1 MLLIPTFFGTTFLV
15 FFILQIAP
23 SGPFEQALLD
33 IKQAN
38 MQSGEAGSS
47 SSENFGETEI
57 SPEILAKLK
66 REYGLDKSIF
76 TRYLIW
82 LGFAKK
88 ELEYREIPINNPFK
102 YTIGEVGTIN
112 GIPISLQKWI
122 IATIEND
129 EHIIYESISGTDFPI
144 QGYKT
149 IEKIDL
155 GLEENWSKSDWK
167 IDKKLDS
174 NSVAI
179 SLEKRQGVFT
189 GYLGESTKY
198 KESVGKLLWERI
210 HISSFL
216 GITGFLLSY
225 LVCIPLGIK
234 KAVNDGSRFDIIS
247 STIVLIGY
255 SIPGFVLG
263 IGLIVLLG
271 GGSFFDIF
279 PTRGLVSD
287 DWSNLSVIEKILDYL
302 WHITLPIICLIIG
315 SFAVMTML
323 TKNSF
328 IDEINKLYTVT
339 ARAKGLSE
347 NKVLYSHVFKNA
359 IIPILTGFPAQ
370 FVSAFF
376 TGSILIETIFSLD
389 GIGLLS
395 YEAIIQ
401 RDYPVVMGTLF
412 IFTLIGLL
420 TKLITD
426 IMYVYVDPRI
436 KFTSSNT
443 QRNL

>member
-1 MLLIPTFFGTTFLV
+1 MTLYIFKRLLLMLPTLLGILFFTFLIIQFV
-15 FFILQIAP
+15 PGGPVEQLVNKL
-23 SGPFEQALLD
+23 SGLD
-33 IKQAN
+33 SI
-38 MQSGEAGSS
+38 SESS
-47 SSENFGETEI
+47 SSSSTYRGSN
-57 SPEILAKLK
+57 
-66 REYGLDKSIF
+66 GLS
-76 TRYLIW
+76 
-82 LGFAKK
+82 
-88 ELEYREIPINNPFK
+88 
-102 YTIGEVGTIN
+102 
-112 GIPISLQKWI
+112 
-122 IATIEND
+122 D
-129 EHIIYESISGTDFPI
+129 EHIEQLNKFYGFDKPFLERFFIMIGNYASFDLGMSYFHNQSVGDLIMSKLPVSIS
-144 QGYKT
+144 
-149 IEKIDL
+149 L
-155 GLEENWSKSDWK
+155 GLWSF
-167 IDKKLDS
+167 II
-174 NSVAI
+174 V
-179 SLEKRQGVFT
+179 
-189 GYLGESTKY
+189 
-198 KESVGKLLWERI
+198 
-210 HISSFL
+210 
-216 GITGFLLSY
+216 Y
-225 LVCIPLGIK
+225 LVSIPLGIK

-412 IFTLIGLL
+412 VFTLIGLL

-436 KFTSSNT
+436 KFTSSST
-443 QRNL
+443 QRNQ

>member
-1 MLLIPTFFGTTFLV
+1 MIPTLLGILFLTFLIIQFV
-15 FFILQIAP
+15 PGGPVEQLVNKL
-23 SGPFEQALLD
+23 SGLD
-33 IKQAN
+33 SIT
-38 MQSGEAGSS
+38 ESS
-47 SSENFGETEI
+47 SASNMYRG
-57 SPEILAKLK
+57 SN
-66 REYGLDKSIF
+66 GLS
-76 TRYLIW
+76 
-82 LGFAKK
+82 
-88 ELEYREIPINNPFK
+88 
-102 YTIGEVGTIN
+102 
-112 GIPISLQKWI
+112 
-122 IATIEND
+122 D
-129 EHIIYESISGTDFPI
+129 EHISQLNEFYGFDKPFFERFIIMISNYAFFDLGMSYFHNQSVGELILSKLPVSIS
-144 QGYKT
+144 
-149 IEKIDL
+149 L
-155 GLEENWSKSDWK
+155 GLWSF
-167 IDKKLDS
+167 II
-174 NSVAI
+174 V
-179 SLEKRQGVFT
+179 
-189 GYLGESTKY
+189 
-198 KESVGKLLWERI
+198 
-210 HISSFL
+210 
-216 GITGFLLSY
+216 Y
-225 LVCIPLGIK
+225 LVSIPLGIK
-234 KAVNDGSRFDIIS
+234 KAINDGSRFDLIS
-247 STIVLIGY
+247 STIILIGY

-271 GGSFFDIF
+271 GGSFFDLF

-287 DWSNLSVIEKILDYL
+287 NWSSLSITEKILDYF

-328 IDEINKLYTVT
+328 IDEINKLYTIT

-412 IFTLIGLL
+412 IFTLLGLI

-426 IMYVYVDPRI
+426 ILYVYVDPRI
-436 KFTSSNT
+436 KFTSAAK

>member
-1 MLLIPTFFGTTFLV
+1 MLPTLLGILFFTFLIIQFV
-15 FFILQIAP
+15 PGGPVEQLVNKL
-23 SGPFEQALLD
+23 SGLD
-33 IKQAN
+33 SI
-38 MQSGEAGSS
+38 SESS
-47 SSENFGETEI
+47 SSSNTYRGSNGLSDDHIEQLNKFYGFDKPFLERFFI
-57 SPEILAKLK
+57 MIGNYASFDLGMSYFHNQSVGDLILSKLPV
-66 REYGLDKSIF
+66 S
-76 TRYLIW
+76 
-82 LGFAKK
+82 
-88 ELEYREIPINNPFK
+88 
-102 YTIGEVGTIN
+102 
-112 GIPISLQKWI
+112 ISLGLWSFI
-122 IATIEND
+122 I
-129 EHIIYESISGTDFPI
+129 
-144 QGYKT
+144 
-149 IEKIDL
+149 
-155 GLEENWSKSDWK
+155 
-167 IDKKLDS
+167 
-174 NSVAI
+174 V
-179 SLEKRQGVFT
+179 
-189 GYLGESTKY
+189 
-198 KESVGKLLWERI
+198 
-210 HISSFL
+210 
-216 GITGFLLSY
+216 Y
-225 LVCIPLGIK
+225 LVSIPLGIK

-247 STIVLIGY
+247 STVVLIGY

-279 PTRGLVSD
+279 PTRGIVSD

-347 NKVLYSHVFKNA
+347 NRVLYSHVFKNA

-436 KFTSSNT
+436 KFTSSST
-443 QRNL
+443 QRNQ

>member
-1 MLLIPTFFGTTFLV
+1 MLPTLLGILFFTFLIIQFV
-15 FFILQIAP
+15 PGGPVEQLVNKL
-23 SGPFEQALLD
+23 SGLD
-33 IKQAN
+33 SI
-38 MQSGEAGSS
+38 SESS
-47 SSENFGETEI
+47 SSSNTYRG
-57 SPEILAKLK
+57 SN
-66 REYGLDKSIF
+66 GLS
-76 TRYLIW
+76 
-82 LGFAKK
+82 
-88 ELEYREIPINNPFK
+88 
-102 YTIGEVGTIN
+102 
-112 GIPISLQKWI
+112 
-122 IATIEND
+122 D
-129 EHIIYESISGTDFPI
+129 EHIEQLNKFYGFDKPFLERFFIMIGNYASFDLGMSYFHNQSVGDLILSKLPVSIS
-144 QGYKT
+144 
-149 IEKIDL
+149 L
-155 GLEENWSKSDWK
+155 GLWSF
-167 IDKKLDS
+167 II
-174 NSVAI
+174 V
-179 SLEKRQGVFT
+179 
-189 GYLGESTKY
+189 
-198 KESVGKLLWERI
+198 
-210 HISSFL
+210 
-216 GITGFLLSY
+216 Y
-225 LVCIPLGIK
+225 LVSIPLGIK
-234 KAVNDGSRFDIIS
+234 KAVNDGTRFDIIS

-279 PTRGLVSD
+279 PTRGIVSD

-412 IFTLIGLL
+412 VFTLIGLL

-436 KFTSSNT
+436 KFTSSST
-443 QRNL
+443 QRNQ

>member
-1 MLLIPTFFGTTFLV
+1 MIIYIIKRLALMIPTLLGILFLTFLIIQFV
-15 FFILQIAP
+15 PGGPVEQLVNKL
-23 SGPFEQALLD
+23 SGLD
-33 IKQAN
+33 SIT
-38 MQSGEAGSS
+38 ESS
-47 SSENFGETEI
+47 SVTNIYRGSN
-57 SPEILAKLK
+57 
-66 REYGLDKSIF
+66 GLS
-76 TRYLIW
+76 
-82 LGFAKK
+82 
-88 ELEYREIPINNPFK
+88 
-102 YTIGEVGTIN
+102 
-112 GIPISLQKWI
+112 
-122 IATIEND
+122 D
-129 EHIIYESISGTDFPI
+129 EHISQLNEFYGFDKPFFERFIIMISNYAFFDLGVSYFHNQSVGDLILSKLPVSIS
-144 QGYKT
+144 
-149 IEKIDL
+149 L
-155 GLEENWSKSDWK
+155 GLWSF
-167 IDKKLDS
+167 II
-174 NSVAI
+174 V
-179 SLEKRQGVFT
+179 
-189 GYLGESTKY
+189 
-198 KESVGKLLWERI
+198 
-210 HISSFL
+210 
-216 GITGFLLSY
+216 Y
-225 LVCIPLGIK
+225 LVSIPLGIK
-234 KAVNDGSRFDIIS
+234 KAINDGSRFDLIS
-247 STIVLIGY
+247 STIILIGY

-271 GGSFFDIF
+271 GGSFFDLF

-287 DWSNLSVIEKILDYL
+287 NWSSLSIIEKILDYF

-328 IDEINKLYTVT
+328 IDEINKLYTIT

-412 IFTLIGLL
+412 IFTLLGLI

-436 KFTSSNT
+436 KFTSSDT

>member
-1 MLLIPTFFGTTFLV
+1 MIPTLLGILFFTFLIIQFV
-15 FFILQIAP
+15 PGGPVEQLVNKL
-23 SGPFEQALLD
+23 SGLD
-33 IKQAN
+33 SIT
-38 MQSGEAGSS
+38 ESS
-47 SSENFGETEI
+47 STSNLYRGSNGLSEEHIDQLNKFYGFDKPFLERFLIMI
-57 SPEILAKLK
+57 SNYALFDLGTSYFHNQSVGDLILSKLPV
-66 REYGLDKSIF
+66 S
-76 TRYLIW
+76 
-82 LGFAKK
+82 
-88 ELEYREIPINNPFK
+88 
-102 YTIGEVGTIN
+102 
-112 GIPISLQKWI
+112 ISLGLWSFI
-122 IATIEND
+122 IVYAV
-129 EHIIYESISGTDFPI
+129 S
-144 QGYKT
+144 
-149 IEKIDL
+149 
-155 GLEENWSKSDWK
+155 
-167 IDKKLDS
+167 
-174 NSVAI
+174 
-179 SLEKRQGVFT
+179 
-189 GYLGESTKY
+189 
-198 KESVGKLLWERI
+198 
-210 HISSFL
+210 
-216 GITGFLLSY
+216 
-225 LVCIPLGIK
+225 IPLGIK
-234 KAVNDGSRFDIIS
+234 KAINDGSKFDLIS
-247 STIVLIGY
+247 STIVLVGY

-271 GGSFFDIF
+271 GGSFFDLF

-287 DWSNLSVIEKILDYL
+287 NWSDLNIIEKILDYF

-347 NKVLYSHVFKNA
+347 NRVLYSHVFKNA

-412 IFTLIGLL
+412 IFTLLGLI

-436 KFTSSNT
+436 KFTSSDT
-443 QRNL
+443 QRNV

>member
-1 MLLIPTFFGTTFLV
+1 MLPTLLGILFFTFLIIQFV
-15 FFILQIAP
+15 PGGPVEQLVNKL
-23 SGPFEQALLD
+23 SGLD
-33 IKQAN
+33 SIT
-38 MQSGEAGSS
+38 ESS
-47 SSENFGETEI
+47 SSSNTYRG
-57 SPEILAKLK
+57 SN
-66 REYGLDKSIF
+66 GLS
-76 TRYLIW
+76 
-82 LGFAKK
+82 
-88 ELEYREIPINNPFK
+88 
-102 YTIGEVGTIN
+102 
-112 GIPISLQKWI
+112 
-122 IATIEND
+122 D
-129 EHIIYESISGTDFPI
+129 EHIEQLNKFYGFDKPFLERFLIMIGNYASFDLGMSYFHNQSVGELILSKLPVSIS
-144 QGYKT
+144 
-149 IEKIDL
+149 L
-155 GLEENWSKSDWK
+155 GLWSF
-167 IDKKLDS
+167 II
-174 NSVAI
+174 V
-179 SLEKRQGVFT
+179 
-189 GYLGESTKY
+189 
-198 KESVGKLLWERI
+198 
-210 HISSFL
+210 
-216 GITGFLLSY
+216 Y
-225 LVCIPLGIK
+225 LVSIPLGIK
-234 KAVNDGSRFDIIS
+234 KAINDGSRFDIIS

-412 IFTLIGLL
+412 VFTLIGLL

-436 KFTSSNT
+436 KFTSSST
-443 QRNL
+443 QRNQ

>member
-1 MLLIPTFFGTTFLV
+1 MTLYIFKRLLLMLPTLLGILFFTFLIIQFV
-15 FFILQIAP
+15 PGGPVEQLVNKL
-23 SGPFEQALLD
+23 SGLD
-33 IKQAN
+33 SIT
-38 MQSGEAGSS
+38 ESS
-47 SSENFGETEI
+47 SSSNTYRG
-57 SPEILAKLK
+57 SS
-66 REYGLDKSIF
+66 GLS
-76 TRYLIW
+76 
-82 LGFAKK
+82 
-88 ELEYREIPINNPFK
+88 
-102 YTIGEVGTIN
+102 
-112 GIPISLQKWI
+112 
-122 IATIEND
+122 D
-129 EHIIYESISGTDFPI
+129 EHIDQLNKFYGFDKPFLERFFIMIGNYASFDLGMSYFHNQSVGDLILSKLPVSIS
-144 QGYKT
+144 
-149 IEKIDL
+149 L
-155 GLEENWSKSDWK
+155 GLWSF
-167 IDKKLDS
+167 II
-174 NSVAI
+174 V
-179 SLEKRQGVFT
+179 
-189 GYLGESTKY
+189 
-198 KESVGKLLWERI
+198 
-210 HISSFL
+210 
-216 GITGFLLSY
+216 Y
-225 LVCIPLGIK
+225 LVSIPLGIK

-247 STIVLIGY
+247 STVVLIGY

-412 IFTLIGLL
+412 VFTLIGLL

-436 KFTSSNT
+436 KFTSSST
-443 QRNL
+443 QRNQ

>member
-1 MLLIPTFFGTTFLV
+1 MTLYIFKRLLLMLPTLLGILFFTFLIIQFV
-15 FFILQIAP
+15 PGGPVEQLVNKL
-23 SGPFEQALLD
+23 SGLD
-33 IKQAN
+33 SI
-38 MQSGEAGSS
+38 SESS
-47 SSENFGETEI
+47 SSSNTYRG
-57 SPEILAKLK
+57 SN
-66 REYGLDKSIF
+66 GLS
-76 TRYLIW
+76 
-82 LGFAKK
+82 
-88 ELEYREIPINNPFK
+88 
-102 YTIGEVGTIN
+102 
-112 GIPISLQKWI
+112 
-122 IATIEND
+122 D
-129 EHIIYESISGTDFPI
+129 EHIEQLNKFYGFDKPFLERFFIMIGNYASFDLGMSYFHNQSVGDLILSKLPVSIS
-144 QGYKT
+144 
-149 IEKIDL
+149 L
-155 GLEENWSKSDWK
+155 GLWSF
-167 IDKKLDS
+167 II
-174 NSVAI
+174 V
-179 SLEKRQGVFT
+179 
-189 GYLGESTKY
+189 
-198 KESVGKLLWERI
+198 
-210 HISSFL
+210 
-216 GITGFLLSY
+216 Y
-225 LVCIPLGIK
+225 LVSIPLGIK

-412 IFTLIGLL
+412 VFTLIGLL

-436 KFTSSNT
+436 KFTSSST
-443 QRNL
+443 QRNQ

>member
-1 MLLIPTFFGTTFLV
+1 MLPTLLGILFFTFLIIQFV
-15 FFILQIAP
+15 PGGPVEQLVNKL
-23 SGPFEQALLD
+23 SGLD
-33 IKQAN
+33 SIT
-38 MQSGEAGSS
+38 ESS
-47 SSENFGETEI
+47 SSSNTYRG
-57 SPEILAKLK
+57 SN
-66 REYGLDKSIF
+66 GLS
-76 TRYLIW
+76 
-82 LGFAKK
+82 
-88 ELEYREIPINNPFK
+88 
-102 YTIGEVGTIN
+102 
-112 GIPISLQKWI
+112 
-122 IATIEND
+122 D
-129 EHIIYESISGTDFPI
+129 EHIEQLNKFYGFDKPFLERFFIMIGNYASFDLGMSYFHNQSVGDLILSKLPVSIS
-144 QGYKT
+144 
-149 IEKIDL
+149 L
-155 GLEENWSKSDWK
+155 GLWSF
-167 IDKKLDS
+167 II
-174 NSVAI
+174 V
-179 SLEKRQGVFT
+179 
-189 GYLGESTKY
+189 
-198 KESVGKLLWERI
+198 
-210 HISSFL
+210 
-216 GITGFLLSY
+216 Y
-225 LVCIPLGIK
+225 LVSIPLGIK

-247 STIVLIGY
+247 STIVLVGY

-412 IFTLIGLL
+412 VFTLIGLL

-436 KFTSSNT
+436 KFTSSST
-443 QRNL
+443 QRNQ

>member
-1 MLLIPTFFGTTFLV
+1 MLPTLLGILFFTFLIIQFV
-15 FFILQIAP
+15 PGGPVEQLVNKL
-23 SGPFEQALLD
+23 SGLD
-33 IKQAN
+33 SIT
-38 MQSGEAGSS
+38 ESS
-47 SSENFGETEI
+47 SSSNTYRG
-57 SPEILAKLK
+57 SN
-66 REYGLDKSIF
+66 GLS
-76 TRYLIW
+76 
-82 LGFAKK
+82 
-88 ELEYREIPINNPFK
+88 
-102 YTIGEVGTIN
+102 
-112 GIPISLQKWI
+112 
-122 IATIEND
+122 D
-129 EHIIYESISGTDFPI
+129 EHIEQLNKFYGFDKPFLERFFIMIGNYASFDLGMSYFHNQSVGDLILSKLPVSIS
-144 QGYKT
+144 
-149 IEKIDL
+149 L
-155 GLEENWSKSDWK
+155 GLWSF
-167 IDKKLDS
+167 II
-174 NSVAI
+174 V
-179 SLEKRQGVFT
+179 
-189 GYLGESTKY
+189 
-198 KESVGKLLWERI
+198 
-210 HISSFL
+210 
-216 GITGFLLSY
+216 Y
-225 LVCIPLGIK
+225 LVSIPLGIK
-234 KAVNDGSRFDIIS
+234 KAINDGSRFDIIS

-412 IFTLIGLL
+412 VFTLIGLL

-436 KFTSSNT
+436 KFTSSST
-443 QRNL
+443 QRNQ

>member
-1 MLLIPTFFGTTFLV
+1 MLPTLLGILFFTFLIIQFV
-15 FFILQIAP
+15 PGGPVEQLVNKL
-23 SGPFEQALLD
+23 SGLD
-33 IKQAN
+33 SI
-38 MQSGEAGSS
+38 SESS
-47 SSENFGETEI
+47 SSSNTYRG
-57 SPEILAKLK
+57 SN
-66 REYGLDKSIF
+66 GLS
-76 TRYLIW
+76 
-82 LGFAKK
+82 
-88 ELEYREIPINNPFK
+88 
-102 YTIGEVGTIN
+102 
-112 GIPISLQKWI
+112 
-122 IATIEND
+122 D
-129 EHIIYESISGTDFPI
+129 EHIEQLNKFYGFDKPFLERFFIMIGNYASFDLGMSYFHNQSVGELILSKLPVSIS
-144 QGYKT
+144 
-149 IEKIDL
+149 L
-155 GLEENWSKSDWK
+155 GLWSF
-167 IDKKLDS
+167 II
-174 NSVAI
+174 V
-179 SLEKRQGVFT
+179 
-189 GYLGESTKY
+189 
-198 KESVGKLLWERI
+198 
-210 HISSFL
+210 
-216 GITGFLLSY
+216 Y
-225 LVCIPLGIK
+225 LVSIPLGIK

-247 STIVLIGY
+247 STIVLVGY

-436 KFTSSNT
+436 KFTSSST
-443 QRNL
+443 QRNQ

>member
-1 MLLIPTFFGTTFLV
+1 MLPTLLGILFFTFLIIQFV
-15 FFILQIAP
+15 PGGPVEQLVNKL
-23 SGPFEQALLD
+23 SGLD
-33 IKQAN
+33 SI
-38 MQSGEAGSS
+38 SESS
-47 SSENFGETEI
+47 SSSNTYRG
-57 SPEILAKLK
+57 SN
-66 REYGLDKSIF
+66 GLS
-76 TRYLIW
+76 
-82 LGFAKK
+82 
-88 ELEYREIPINNPFK
+88 
-102 YTIGEVGTIN
+102 
-112 GIPISLQKWI
+112 
-122 IATIEND
+122 D
-129 EHIIYESISGTDFPI
+129 EHIEQLNKFYGFDKPFLERFLIMIGNYASFDLGMSYFHNQSVGDLILSKLPVSIS
-144 QGYKT
+144 
-149 IEKIDL
+149 L
-155 GLEENWSKSDWK
+155 GLWSF
-167 IDKKLDS
+167 II
-174 NSVAI
+174 V
-179 SLEKRQGVFT
+179 
-189 GYLGESTKY
+189 
-198 KESVGKLLWERI
+198 
-210 HISSFL
+210 
-216 GITGFLLSY
+216 Y
-225 LVCIPLGIK
+225 LVSIPLGIK

-287 DWSNLSVIEKILDYL
+287 DWSNLSIIEKILDYL

-412 IFTLIGLL
+412 VFTLIGLL

-436 KFTSSNT
+436 KFTSSST
-443 QRNL
+443 QRNQ

>member
-1 MLLIPTFFGTTFLV
+1 MLPTLLGILFFTFLIIQFV
-15 FFILQIAP
+15 PGGPVEQLVNKL
-23 SGPFEQALLD
+23 SGLD
-33 IKQAN
+33 SI
-38 MQSGEAGSS
+38 SESS
-47 SSENFGETEI
+47 SSSNTYRG
-57 SPEILAKLK
+57 SN
-66 REYGLDKSIF
+66 GLS
-76 TRYLIW
+76 
-82 LGFAKK
+82 
-88 ELEYREIPINNPFK
+88 
-102 YTIGEVGTIN
+102 
-112 GIPISLQKWI
+112 
-122 IATIEND
+122 D
-129 EHIIYESISGTDFPI
+129 EHIEQLNKFYGFDKPFLERFFIMIGNYASFDLGMSYFHNQSVGDLILSKLPVSIS
-144 QGYKT
+144 
-149 IEKIDL
+149 L
-155 GLEENWSKSDWK
+155 GLWSF
-167 IDKKLDS
+167 II
-174 NSVAI
+174 V
-179 SLEKRQGVFT
+179 
-189 GYLGESTKY
+189 
-198 KESVGKLLWERI
+198 
-210 HISSFL
+210 
-216 GITGFLLSY
+216 Y
-225 LVCIPLGIK
+225 LVSIPLGIK

-271 GGSFFDIF
+271 GGSFFDII

-412 IFTLIGLL
+412 VFTLIGLL

-436 KFTSSNT
+436 KFTSSST
-443 QRNL
+443 QRNQ

>member
-1 MLLIPTFFGTTFLV
+1 MLPTLLGILFFTFLIIQFV
-15 FFILQIAP
+15 PGGPVEQLVNKL
-23 SGPFEQALLD
+23 SGLD
-33 IKQAN
+33 SI
-38 MQSGEAGSS
+38 SEASS
-47 SSENFGETEI
+47 SSNTYRG
-57 SPEILAKLK
+57 SN
-66 REYGLDKSIF
+66 GLS
-76 TRYLIW
+76 
-82 LGFAKK
+82 
-88 ELEYREIPINNPFK
+88 
-102 YTIGEVGTIN
+102 
-112 GIPISLQKWI
+112 
-122 IATIEND
+122 D
-129 EHIIYESISGTDFPI
+129 EHIEQLNKFYGFDKPFLERFFIMIGNYASFDLGMSYFHNQSVGDLILSKLPVSIS
-144 QGYKT
+144 
-149 IEKIDL
+149 L
-155 GLEENWSKSDWK
+155 GLWSF
-167 IDKKLDS
+167 II
-174 NSVAI
+174 V
-179 SLEKRQGVFT
+179 
-189 GYLGESTKY
+189 
-198 KESVGKLLWERI
+198 
-210 HISSFL
+210 
-216 GITGFLLSY
+216 Y
-225 LVCIPLGIK
+225 LVSIPLGIK
-234 KAVNDGSRFDIIS
+234 KAVSDGSRFDIIS

-412 IFTLIGLL
+412 VFTLIGLL

-436 KFTSSNT
+436 KFTSSST
-443 QRNL
+443 QRNQ

>member
-1 MLLIPTFFGTTFLV
+1 MTLYIFKRLLLMLPTLLGILFFTFLIIQFV
-15 FFILQIAP
+15 PGGPVEQLVNKL
-23 SGPFEQALLD
+23 SGLD
-33 IKQAN
+33 SIT
-38 MQSGEAGSS
+38 ESS
-47 SSENFGETEI
+47 SSSNTYRG
-57 SPEILAKLK
+57 SN
-66 REYGLDKSIF
+66 GLS
-76 TRYLIW
+76 
-82 LGFAKK
+82 
-88 ELEYREIPINNPFK
+88 
-102 YTIGEVGTIN
+102 
-112 GIPISLQKWI
+112 
-122 IATIEND
+122 D
-129 EHIIYESISGTDFPI
+129 EHIEQLNKFYGFDKPFLERFFIMIGNYASFDLGMSYFHNQSVGDLILSKLPVSIS
-144 QGYKT
+144 
-149 IEKIDL
+149 L
-155 GLEENWSKSDWK
+155 GLWSF
-167 IDKKLDS
+167 II
-174 NSVAI
+174 V
-179 SLEKRQGVFT
+179 
-189 GYLGESTKY
+189 
-198 KESVGKLLWERI
+198 
-210 HISSFL
+210 
-216 GITGFLLSY
+216 Y
-225 LVCIPLGIK
+225 LVSIPLGIK

-412 IFTLIGLL
+412 VFTLIGLL

-436 KFTSSNT
+436 KFTSSST
-443 QRNL
+443 QRNQ

>member
-1 MLLIPTFFGTTFLV
+1 MLPTLLGILFFTFLIIQFV
-15 FFILQIAP
+15 PGGPVEQLVNKL
-23 SGPFEQALLD
+23 SGLD
-33 IKQAN
+33 SI
-38 MQSGEAGSS
+38 SESS
-47 SSENFGETEI
+47 SSSSTYRGSN
-57 SPEILAKLK
+57 
-66 REYGLDKSIF
+66 GLS
-76 TRYLIW
+76 
-82 LGFAKK
+82 
-88 ELEYREIPINNPFK
+88 
-102 YTIGEVGTIN
+102 
-112 GIPISLQKWI
+112 
-122 IATIEND
+122 D
-129 EHIIYESISGTDFPI
+129 EHIEQLNKFYGFDKPFLERFFIMIGNYASF
-144 QGYKT
+144 
-149 IEKIDL
+149 DL
-155 GLEENWSKSDWK
+155 GMSYFHN
-167 IDKKLDS
+167 
-174 NSVAI
+174 
-179 SLEKRQGVFT
+179 Q
-189 GYLGESTKY
+189 
-198 KESVGKLLWERI
+198 SVGDLIMSKLPVSIRLGLW
-210 HISSFL
+210 SF
-216 GITGFLLSY
+216 IIVY
-225 LVCIPLGIK
+225 LVSIPLGIK

-412 IFTLIGLL
+412 VFTLIGLL

-436 KFTSSNT
+436 KFTSSST
-443 QRNL
+443 QRNQ

>member
-1 MLLIPTFFGTTFLV
+1 MLPTLLGILFFTFLIIQFV
-15 FFILQIAP
+15 PGGPVEQLVNKL
-23 SGPFEQALLD
+23 SGLD
-33 IKQAN
+33 SI
-38 MQSGEAGSS
+38 SESS
-47 SSENFGETEI
+47 SSSNTYRG
-57 SPEILAKLK
+57 SN
-66 REYGLDKSIF
+66 GLS
-76 TRYLIW
+76 
-82 LGFAKK
+82 
-88 ELEYREIPINNPFK
+88 
-102 YTIGEVGTIN
+102 
-112 GIPISLQKWI
+112 
-122 IATIEND
+122 D
-129 EHIIYESISGTDFPI
+129 EHIEQLNKFYGFDKPFLERFFIMIGNYASFDLGMSYFHNQSVGDLILSKLPVSIS
-144 QGYKT
+144 
-149 IEKIDL
+149 L
-155 GLEENWSKSDWK
+155 GLWSF
-167 IDKKLDS
+167 II
-174 NSVAI
+174 V
-179 SLEKRQGVFT
+179 
-189 GYLGESTKY
+189 
-198 KESVGKLLWERI
+198 
-210 HISSFL
+210 
-216 GITGFLLSY
+216 Y
-225 LVCIPLGIK
+225 LVSIPLGIK
-234 KAVNDGSRFDIIS
+234 KAVNDGSKFDIIS

-412 IFTLIGLL
+412 VFTLIGLL

-436 KFTSSNT
+436 KFTSSTT
-443 QRNL
+443 QRNQ

>member
-1 MLLIPTFFGTTFLV
+1 MTLYIFKRLLLMLPTLLGILFFTFLIIQFV
-15 FFILQIAP
+15 PGGPVEQLVNKLSGLDSITESSSSSNTYRGSNGLSDEHIEQLNKFYGFDKPFLERFFILIGNYA
-23 SGPFEQALLD
+23 SFDLGMSYFH
-33 IKQAN
+33 N
-38 MQSGEAGSS
+38 QSVGEL
-47 SSENFGETEI
+47 
-57 SPEILAKLK
+57 ILSKLPV
-66 REYGLDKSIF
+66 S
-76 TRYLIW
+76 
-82 LGFAKK
+82 
-88 ELEYREIPINNPFK
+88 
-102 YTIGEVGTIN
+102 
-112 GIPISLQKWI
+112 ISLGLWSFI
-122 IATIEND
+122 I
-129 EHIIYESISGTDFPI
+129 
-144 QGYKT
+144 
-149 IEKIDL
+149 
-155 GLEENWSKSDWK
+155 
-167 IDKKLDS
+167 
-174 NSVAI
+174 V
-179 SLEKRQGVFT
+179 
-189 GYLGESTKY
+189 
-198 KESVGKLLWERI
+198 
-210 HISSFL
+210 
-216 GITGFLLSY
+216 Y
-225 LVCIPLGIK
+225 LVSIPLGIK

-420 TKLITD
+420 TKLVTD

-436 KFTSSNT
+436 KFTSSST

>member
-1 MLLIPTFFGTTFLV
+1 MLPTLLGILFFTFLIIQFV
-15 FFILQIAP
+15 PGGPVEQLVNKL
-23 SGPFEQALLD
+23 SGLD
-33 IKQAN
+33 SI
-38 MQSGEAGSS
+38 SESS
-47 SSENFGETEI
+47 SSSNTYRG
-57 SPEILAKLK
+57 SN
-66 REYGLDKSIF
+66 GLS
-76 TRYLIW
+76 
-82 LGFAKK
+82 
-88 ELEYREIPINNPFK
+88 
-102 YTIGEVGTIN
+102 
-112 GIPISLQKWI
+112 
-122 IATIEND
+122 D
-129 EHIIYESISGTDFPI
+129 EHIEQLNKFYGFDKPFLERFFIMIGNYASFDLGMSYFHNQSVGDLILSKLPVSIS
-144 QGYKT
+144 
-149 IEKIDL
+149 L
-155 GLEENWSKSDWK
+155 GLWSF
-167 IDKKLDS
+167 II
-174 NSVAI
+174 V
-179 SLEKRQGVFT
+179 
-189 GYLGESTKY
+189 
-198 KESVGKLLWERI
+198 
-210 HISSFL
+210 
-216 GITGFLLSY
+216 Y
-225 LVCIPLGIK
+225 LVSIPLGIK

-287 DWSNLSVIEKILDYL
+287 NWSNLSVIEKILDYL

-412 IFTLIGLL
+412 VFTLIGLL

-436 KFTSSNT
+436 KFTSSST
-443 QRNL
+443 QRNQ

>member
-1 MLLIPTFFGTTFLV
+1 MTIYIFKRLLLMLPTLLGILFFTFLIIQFV
-15 FFILQIAP
+15 PGGPVEQLVNKL
-23 SGPFEQALLD
+23 SGLD
-33 IKQAN
+33 SI
-38 MQSGEAGSS
+38 SESS
-47 SSENFGETEI
+47 SSSNTYRG
-57 SPEILAKLK
+57 SN
-66 REYGLDKSIF
+66 GLS
-76 TRYLIW
+76 
-82 LGFAKK
+82 
-88 ELEYREIPINNPFK
+88 
-102 YTIGEVGTIN
+102 
-112 GIPISLQKWI
+112 
-122 IATIEND
+122 D
-129 EHIIYESISGTDFPI
+129 EHIEQLNKFYGFDKPFLERFFIMIGNYASFDLGMSYFHNQSVGDLILSKLPVSIS
-144 QGYKT
+144 
-149 IEKIDL
+149 L
-155 GLEENWSKSDWK
+155 GLWSF
-167 IDKKLDS
+167 II
-174 NSVAI
+174 V
-179 SLEKRQGVFT
+179 
-189 GYLGESTKY
+189 
-198 KESVGKLLWERI
+198 
-210 HISSFL
+210 
-216 GITGFLLSY
+216 Y
-225 LVCIPLGIK
+225 LVSIPLGIK

-412 IFTLIGLL
+412 VFTLIGLL

-436 KFTSSNT
+436 KFTSSST
-443 QRNL
+443 QRNQ

>member
-1 MLLIPTFFGTTFLV
+1 MTLYIFKRLLLMLPTLLGILFFTFLIIQFV
-15 FFILQIAP
+15 PGGPVEQLVNKL
-23 SGPFEQALLD
+23 SGLD
-33 IKQAN
+33 SI
-38 MQSGEAGSS
+38 SESS
-47 SSENFGETEI
+47 SSSNTYRG
-57 SPEILAKLK
+57 SN
-66 REYGLDKSIF
+66 GLS
-76 TRYLIW
+76 
-82 LGFAKK
+82 
-88 ELEYREIPINNPFK
+88 
-102 YTIGEVGTIN
+102 
-112 GIPISLQKWI
+112 
-122 IATIEND
+122 D
-129 EHIIYESISGTDFPI
+129 EHIEQLNKFYGFDKPFLERFFIMIGNYASFDLGMSYFHNQSVGDLILSKLPVSIS
-144 QGYKT
+144 
-149 IEKIDL
+149 L
-155 GLEENWSKSDWK
+155 GLWSF
-167 IDKKLDS
+167 II
-174 NSVAI
+174 V
-179 SLEKRQGVFT
+179 
-189 GYLGESTKY
+189 
-198 KESVGKLLWERI
+198 
-210 HISSFL
+210 
-216 GITGFLLSY
+216 Y
-225 LVCIPLGIK
+225 LVSIPLGIK

-412 IFTLIGLL
+412 VFTLIGLL

-436 KFTSSNT
+436 KFTSSST

>member
-1 MLLIPTFFGTTFLV
+1 MLPTLLGILFFTFLIIQFV
-15 FFILQIAP
+15 PGGPVEQLVNKL
-23 SGPFEQALLD
+23 SGLD
-33 IKQAN
+33 SI
-38 MQSGEAGSS
+38 SESS
-47 SSENFGETEI
+47 SSSNTYRG
-57 SPEILAKLK
+57 SN
-66 REYGLDKSIF
+66 GLS
-76 TRYLIW
+76 
-82 LGFAKK
+82 
-88 ELEYREIPINNPFK
+88 
-102 YTIGEVGTIN
+102 
-112 GIPISLQKWI
+112 
-122 IATIEND
+122 D
-129 EHIIYESISGTDFPI
+129 EHIEQLNKFYGFDKPFLERFLIMIGNYASFDLGMSYFHNQSVGDLILSKLPVSIS
-144 QGYKT
+144 
-149 IEKIDL
+149 L
-155 GLEENWSKSDWK
+155 GLWSF
-167 IDKKLDS
+167 II
-174 NSVAI
+174 V
-179 SLEKRQGVFT
+179 
-189 GYLGESTKY
+189 
-198 KESVGKLLWERI
+198 
-210 HISSFL
+210 
-216 GITGFLLSY
+216 Y
-225 LVCIPLGIK
+225 LVSIPLGIK

-247 STIVLIGY
+247 STVVLIGY

-412 IFTLIGLL
+412 VFTLIGLL

-436 KFTSSNT
+436 KFTSSST
-443 QRNL
+443 QRNQ

>member
-1 MLLIPTFFGTTFLV
+1 MLPTLLGILFFTFLIIQFV
-15 FFILQIAP
+15 PGGPVEQLVNKL
-23 SGPFEQALLD
+23 SGLD
-33 IKQAN
+33 SIT
-38 MQSGEAGSS
+38 ESS
-47 SSENFGETEI
+47 SSSNTYRG
-57 SPEILAKLK
+57 SN
-66 REYGLDKSIF
+66 GLS
-76 TRYLIW
+76 
-82 LGFAKK
+82 
-88 ELEYREIPINNPFK
+88 
-102 YTIGEVGTIN
+102 
-112 GIPISLQKWI
+112 
-122 IATIEND
+122 D
-129 EHIIYESISGTDFPI
+129 EHIEQLNKFYGFDKPFLERFLIMIGNYASFDLGMSYFHNQSVGDLILSKLPVSIS
-144 QGYKT
+144 
-149 IEKIDL
+149 L
-155 GLEENWSKSDWK
+155 GLWSF
-167 IDKKLDS
+167 II
-174 NSVAI
+174 V
-179 SLEKRQGVFT
+179 
-189 GYLGESTKY
+189 
-198 KESVGKLLWERI
+198 
-210 HISSFL
+210 
-216 GITGFLLSY
+216 Y
-225 LVCIPLGIK
+225 LVSIPLGIK

-412 IFTLIGLL
+412 VFTLIGLL

-436 KFTSSNT
+436 KFTSSST
-443 QRNL
+443 QRNQ

>member
-1 MLLIPTFFGTTFLV
+1 MLPTLLGILFFTFLIIQFV
-15 FFILQIAP
+15 PGGPVEQLVNKL
-23 SGPFEQALLD
+23 SGLD
-33 IKQAN
+33 AIT
-38 MQSGEAGSS
+38 ESS
-47 SSENFGETEI
+47 STSNTYRG
-57 SPEILAKLK
+57 SN
-66 REYGLDKSIF
+66 GLS
-76 TRYLIW
+76 
-82 LGFAKK
+82 
-88 ELEYREIPINNPFK
+88 
-102 YTIGEVGTIN
+102 
-112 GIPISLQKWI
+112 
-122 IATIEND
+122 D
-129 EHIIYESISGTDFPI
+129 EHIEQLNKFYGFDKPFIERFLIMIGNYASFDLGMSYFHNQSVGDLILSKLPVSIS
-144 QGYKT
+144 
-149 IEKIDL
+149 L
-155 GLEENWSKSDWK
+155 GVWSF
-167 IDKKLDS
+167 II
-174 NSVAI
+174 V
-179 SLEKRQGVFT
+179 
-189 GYLGESTKY
+189 
-198 KESVGKLLWERI
+198 
-210 HISSFL
+210 
-216 GITGFLLSY
+216 Y
-225 LVCIPLGIK
+225 LVSIPLGIR

-271 GGSFFDIF
+271 GGSFFDVF

-287 DWSNLSVIEKILDYL
+287 DWANLGIIEKILDYL
-302 WHITLPIICLIIG
+302 WHITLPIICLVIG

-412 IFTLIGLL
+412 VFTLIGLL

-436 KFTSSNT
+436 KFTSSST
-443 QRNL
+443 QRNQ

>member
-1 MLLIPTFFGTTFLV
+1 MTLYIFKRILLMIPTLLGILFITFV
-15 FFILQIAP
+15 IIQFVPGGPVEQIVNKL
-23 SGPFEQALLD
+23 SGLNAITE
-33 IKQAN
+33 
-38 MQSGEAGSS
+38 SS
-47 SSENFGETEI
+47 SSSNLYRGSNGLSEEH
-57 SPEILAKLK
+57 ILQLNEFYGFDKPFLERFFIMVSNYAVFDLGTSYFHNQSVGDLVLSKLPVSMTL
-66 REYGLDKSIF
+66 GLWSFI
-76 TRYLIW
+76 LV
-82 LGFAKK
+82 
-88 ELEYREIPINNPFK
+88 
-102 YTIGEVGTIN
+102 YTI
-112 GIPISLQKWI
+112 S
-122 IATIEND
+122 
-129 EHIIYESISGTDFPI
+129 
-144 QGYKT
+144 
-149 IEKIDL
+149 
-155 GLEENWSKSDWK
+155 
-167 IDKKLDS
+167 
-174 NSVAI
+174 
-179 SLEKRQGVFT
+179 
-189 GYLGESTKY
+189 
-198 KESVGKLLWERI
+198 
-210 HISSFL
+210 
-216 GITGFLLSY
+216 
-225 LVCIPLGIK
+225 IPLGIK
-234 KAVNDGSRFDIIS
+234 KAVNDGSRFDIVS
-247 STIVLIGY
+247 STIVLVGY

-279 PTRGLVSD
+279 PTRGIVSD
-287 DWSNLSVIEKILDYL
+287 NWENLSFLNKITDYL
-302 WHITLPIICLIIG
+302 WHITLPIICLVIG

-328 IDEINKLYTVT
+328 IDEINKLYVVT
-339 ARAKGLSE
+339 ARSKGLSE

-412 IFTLIGLL
+412 IFTLIGLI

-436 KFTSSNT
+436 KFSSSDT

>member
-1 MLLIPTFFGTTFLV
+1 MTLYIFKRLLLMLPTLLGILFFTFLIIQFV
-15 FFILQIAP
+15 PGGPVEQLVNKL
-23 SGPFEQALLD
+23 SGLD
-33 IKQAN
+33 SIT
-38 MQSGEAGSS
+38 ESS
-47 SSENFGETEI
+47 SSSNTYRG
-57 SPEILAKLK
+57 SN
-66 REYGLDKSIF
+66 GLS
-76 TRYLIW
+76 
-82 LGFAKK
+82 
-88 ELEYREIPINNPFK
+88 
-102 YTIGEVGTIN
+102 
-112 GIPISLQKWI
+112 
-122 IATIEND
+122 D
-129 EHIIYESISGTDFPI
+129 EHIEQLNKFYGFDKPFLERFFIMIGNYASFDLGMSYFHNQSVGDLILSKLPVSIS
-144 QGYKT
+144 
-149 IEKIDL
+149 L
-155 GLEENWSKSDWK
+155 GLWSF
-167 IDKKLDS
+167 II
-174 NSVAI
+174 V
-179 SLEKRQGVFT
+179 
-189 GYLGESTKY
+189 
-198 KESVGKLLWERI
+198 
-210 HISSFL
+210 
-216 GITGFLLSY
+216 Y
-225 LVCIPLGIK
+225 LVSIPLGIK

-247 STIVLIGY
+247 STIVLVGY

-412 IFTLIGLL
+412 VFTLIGLL

-436 KFTSSNT
+436 KFTSSST
-443 QRNL
+443 QRNQ

>member
-1 MLLIPTFFGTTFLV
+1 MLPTLLGILFFTFLIIQFV
-15 FFILQIAP
+15 PGGPVEQLVNKL
-23 SGPFEQALLD
+23 SGLD
-33 IKQAN
+33 SIT
-38 MQSGEAGSS
+38 ESS
-47 SSENFGETEI
+47 SSSNTYRG
-57 SPEILAKLK
+57 SN
-66 REYGLDKSIF
+66 GLS
-76 TRYLIW
+76 
-82 LGFAKK
+82 
-88 ELEYREIPINNPFK
+88 
-102 YTIGEVGTIN
+102 
-112 GIPISLQKWI
+112 
-122 IATIEND
+122 D
-129 EHIIYESISGTDFPI
+129 EHIEQLNKFYGFDKPFLERFFIMIGNYASFDLGMSYFHNQSVGDLILSKLPVSIS
-144 QGYKT
+144 
-149 IEKIDL
+149 L
-155 GLEENWSKSDWK
+155 GLWSF
-167 IDKKLDS
+167 II
-174 NSVAI
+174 V
-179 SLEKRQGVFT
+179 
-189 GYLGESTKY
+189 
-198 KESVGKLLWERI
+198 
-210 HISSFL
+210 
-216 GITGFLLSY
+216 Y
-225 LVCIPLGIK
+225 LVSIPLGIK

-412 IFTLIGLL
+412 VFTLIGLI

-436 KFTSSNT
+436 KFTSSST
-443 QRNL
+443 QRNQ

>member
-1 MLLIPTFFGTTFLV
+1 MYR
-15 FFILQIAP
+15 
-23 SGPFEQALLD
+23 
-33 IKQAN
+33 
-38 MQSGEAGSS
+38 GS
-47 SSENFGETEI
+47 N
-57 SPEILAKLK
+57 
-66 REYGLDKSIF
+66 GLS
-76 TRYLIW
+76 
-82 LGFAKK
+82 
-88 ELEYREIPINNPFK
+88 
-102 YTIGEVGTIN
+102 
-112 GIPISLQKWI
+112 
-122 IATIEND
+122 D
-129 EHIIYESISGTDFPI
+129 EHISQLNEFYGFDKPFFERFIIMISNYAFFDLGMSYFHNQSVGELILSKLPVSIS
-144 QGYKT
+144 
-149 IEKIDL
+149 L
-155 GLEENWSKSDWK
+155 GLWSF
-167 IDKKLDS
+167 II
-174 NSVAI
+174 V
-179 SLEKRQGVFT
+179 
-189 GYLGESTKY
+189 
-198 KESVGKLLWERI
+198 
-210 HISSFL
+210 
-216 GITGFLLSY
+216 Y
-225 LVCIPLGIK
+225 LVSIPLGIK
-234 KAVNDGSRFDIIS
+234 KAINDGSRFDLIS
-247 STIVLIGY
+247 STIILIGY

-271 GGSFFDIF
+271 GGSFFDLF

-287 DWSNLSVIEKILDYL
+287 NWSSLSMTEKILDYF

-328 IDEINKLYTVT
+328 IDEINKLYTIT

-412 IFTLIGLL
+412 IFTLLGLI

-426 IMYVYVDPRI
+426 ILYVYVDPRI
-436 KFTSSNT
+436 KFTSAAK